1 MARLSPEESMSLTR
15 TKSSPTELDLV
26 TILSYPLFKRGFKRL
41 FKRVDYECEDTLV
54 FGPQ

>member
-1 MARLSPEESMSLTR
+1 MSPAR

-26 TILSYPLFKRGFKRL
+26 TILSYRL
-41 FKRVDYECEDTLV
+41 FKGVDYECEDTLA